1 MKFEQATTE
10 KKLEIQEINKTS
22 LAQESPEKFKLQ
34 LVKHAEE
41 EADVFQ
47 LESKN
52 GLEDAEARAA
62 EEGLAIDEQDR
73 EELRALEQ
81 EAEAA
86 KAEFLGSVGSQQQ
99 EKTMEKRQSQIEK
112 ANIMEVAKDPNFE
125 GSIIIK
131 TKDEQGRIVGYA
143 IRKNSQ
149 GNLEG
154 NKIGY
159 MTNGPH
165 HGSIGTVY
173 QLHEADFNKLAQN
186 GILEAYEKAL
196 AQEIVPEPKT
206 EKMEL
211 PVEKVSIREVTKDR
225 NFDGSLIIK
234 DSMGNAYALRKS
246 SDGELEGNE
255 IIYMLDGSIGTVY
268 QLHEADFLKL
278 AQNGVLNAYENAL
291 ALEKGE
297 SPKII
302 EDEATETDRK
312 QGFNPDRELKNIRS
326 GTREDQRQ
334 KLTEFKEKLVEQKAG
349 IAEIQNKIFEKV
361 EKNPDF
367 SVEEYMESVKDLNA
381 KYDLSEMQ
389 VSAFRKGIEAY
400 VRQHEAIRDNVL
412 DCIDKETGNIDG
424 LKLYEKLFG
433 RKPEGRVEVILRPAI
448 IYLRIENL
456 NDYAI
461 GYNRG
466 TIEHVSDEKIEE
478 ANRSGGC
485 KLNNFHIKGLESA
498 ITLEKATNGNFDTR
512 SPFSEEVLKHEE
524 QHAINSLINEAYD
537 PEQEKVE
544 KNGEMFVKKVGGD
557 PNDYSGDVFKKYVE
571 TRNYKNISI
580 EKRVKD
586 EISAYFRDGQTPE
599 GVRKVLLNPETIY
612 KYGFDYAGGNKE
624 KKEFS
629 QEYVDLVENGIAAY
643 SNLLKAGH
651 TIEDA
656 QTLLFIEPLSKW
668 SRVVERLT
676 GDKKSVEEKKRE
688 REDLIGFREAFEKVD
703 SDPQKYWAIIERKV
717 NKTESV
723 DELSDLL
730 RQTSGFNFHFDGRIV
745 NMGNVSRDILSYTEN
760 GNKES
765 LKNIPNTLGLR
776 IKAEA
781 FRRDAKEKEK
791 SLMGK
796 IWGKVIGKM

>member
-165 HGSIGTVY
+165 H
-173 QLHEADFNKLAQN
+173 
-186 GILEAYEKAL
+186 
-196 AQEIVPEPKT
+196 
-206 EKMEL
+206 
-211 PVEKVSIREVTKDR
+211 
-225 NFDGSLIIK
+225 
-234 DSMGNAYALRKS
+234 
-246 SDGELEGNE
+246 
-255 IIYMLDGSIGTVY
+255 GSIGTVY